1 MFFSVY
7 LYFDFDSVFRA
18 CVCVL
23 FLCCTPKTSI
33 ASAHEREKNN
43 RIQLDDIAID
53 EFRFTHS
60 THATRVDHRKQINAV
75 FAFSAILRIAEEI
88 NLVVVP
94 EFVYNSI

>member
-7 LYFDFDSVFRA
+7 FYFYFDSY
-18 CVCVL
+18 VCVIFML
-23 FLCCTPKTSI
+23 YTENQHCECTRTRK
-33 ASAHEREKNN
+33 KN